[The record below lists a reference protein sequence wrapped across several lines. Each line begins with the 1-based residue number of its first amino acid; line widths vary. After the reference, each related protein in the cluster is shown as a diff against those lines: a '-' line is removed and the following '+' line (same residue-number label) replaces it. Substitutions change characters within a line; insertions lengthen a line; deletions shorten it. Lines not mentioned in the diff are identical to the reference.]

1 MAQDKVQ
8 KLIQQAEKLN
18 YLEQLRLLE
27 LLQEVVRKN
36 DPLER
41 LAKLQAN
48 REEIF
53 KIAAKYG
60 ILNIRVFGLGMQP
73 ETQGSNEV
81 VFIVDVEPKRGIFA
95 QANFLLD
102 LQELLGF
109 KEVYLA
115 ANEKSIRKPFRK
127 EMLETAVP
135 L

>member
-1 MAQDKVQ
+1 MTQDKVQ

-18 YLEQLRLLE
+18 YLEQLHLLE

-36 DPLER
+36 NPVAR

-60 ILNIRVFGLGMQP
+60 VLNIRVFGLGTQP
-73 ETQGSNEV
+73 ETEGSNEI

>member
-18 YLEQLRLLE
+18 YLEQLHLLE

-36 DPLER
+36 HPVER
-41 LAKLQAN
+41 LTKLQAN

-53 KIAAKYG
+53 QIAAKYG

-81 VFIVDVEPKRGIFA
+81 VFIVDVDPKRSIFA

>member
-18 YLEQLRLLE
+18 YLEQLHLLE

-36 DPLER
+36 HPVAR

-73 ETQGSNEV
+73 ETEGSNEV

-95 QANFLLD
+95 QSNFLLD

-109 KEVYLA
+109 KDVYLA

>member
-18 YLEQLRLLE
+18 FLEQLRLLE

-36 DPLER
+36 DPVSR
-41 LAKLQAN
+41 LAKLQAK

-53 KIAAKYG
+53 QIAAKYG

-73 ETQGSNEV
+73 ETQGSNEI
-81 VFIVDVEPKRGIFA
+81 VFLIDLEPKRGLFA

-115 ANEKSIRKPFRK
+115 ANETSIRKPFRK

>member
-18 YLEQLRLLE
+18 FLEQLRLLE

-36 DPLER
+36 DPVSPS
-41 LAKLQAN
+41 AKLQAK

-53 KIAAKYG
+53 QIAAKYG

-73 ETQGSNEV
+73 ETQGSNEI
-81 VFIVDVEPKRGIFA
+81 VFLIDLEAKRGLFA

-115 ANEKSIRKPFRK
+115 ANETSIRKPFRK

>member
-8 KLIQQAEKLN
+8 KLIQQAAKLN
-18 YLEQLRLLE
+18 YLEQLHLLE

-36 DPLER
+36 HPVAR

-73 ETQGSNEV
+73 ETEGSNEV

-109 KEVYLA
+109 KDVYLA

>member
-18 YLEQLRLLE
+18 FLEQLRLLE

-36 DPLER
+36 DPVSR
-41 LAKLQAN
+41 LAKLQAK

-60 ILNIRVFGLGMQP
+60 ILNIRVFGLGMQA
-73 ETQGSNEV
+73 ETQGSNEI
-81 VFIVDVEPKRGIFA
+81 VFLIDLEPKRGLFA

-115 ANEKSIRKPFRK
+115 ANETSIRKPFRK